1 MPAPSPHPRPRPTTQ
16 ALAVLGRAAAVALG
30 LGRRVVAA
38 ATGETGRRL
47 ARAAAL
53 TVLLAVVVTALYD
66 WRSGSATTSRR
77 ARSPAV
83 ASRCGSASTP
93 AR

>member
-1 MPAPSPHPRPRPTTQ
+1 MPAQPTNPRPRRTTQ
-16 ALAVLGRAAAVALG
+16 ALAVLGWATAVALG
-30 LGRRVVAA
+30 LGRRVVTV

-66 WRSGSATTSRR
+66 RGEVPT
-77 ARSPAV
+77 
-83 ASRCGSASTP
+83 
-93 AR
+93 